1 MLTAISPIDGRYSE
15 KLRNLS
21 DYFSEYALIKKR
33 VYVEIKYLK
42 ELGKG
47 DFLKIYDNFD
57 IKEAKKVKKIEEKTN
72 HDVKAVE
79 YYIKEKVPENIRE
92 FVHYGLTSEDIN
104 NLAYGL
110 LIKEFFVKEYANKI
124 ESILKKLKE
133 LSVENKSVAMLARTH
148 GQPASP
154 TTLGKEFFVFHE

>member
-92 FVHYGLTSEDIN
+92 FVHYGLTS
-104 NLAYGL
+104 
-110 LIKEFFVKEYANKI
+110 
-124 ESILKKLKE
+124 
-133 LSVENKSVAMLARTH
+133 
-148 GQPASP
+148 
-154 TTLGKEFFVFHE
+154 